1 VVITLAGGAI
11 SVSET
16 PAAATAPSHDPGVY
30 VGELNP
36 RQLGLLHATGI
47 ERDETRLA
55 DRPGDKVA
63 VETVLG
69 ERQAARLV
77 SQGVRLSRKKTTSA
91 PAASQHVFRQYNV
104 PGGLR
109 AEMAATAAD
118 HPELA
123 ELVTVGTSLR
133 GVPIQAVKVTRDA
146 QRVPDGQR
154 PAVLYL
160 GGQHAREWITPEMT
174 RRLMHHVIDGY
185 GRDPALTTLL
195 NTTEL
200 WFLPVA
206 NPDGYDYTFTP
217 GNRLWRKNLRDN
229 NGDGTITED
238 DGVDLNRNF
247 ADKWGYDNEG
257 SSNDPSA
264 ETYRGPA
271 PDSEPETRAL
281 DQLFR
286 RIGFTFLINYHAP
299 AELLLYGTGWQVT
312 TPSPDDQIATAM
324 AGDHTRPAVP
334 GSDPGLIASL
344 YSSNG
349 DTNQHAQNQYGTIT
363 FAAEM
368 SSCYTVAT
376 DPDSCADDF
385 AFPDD
390 EKLIGGEFRK
400 NLPFALSVAASA
412 KDPAN
417 PVSTVGRRT
426 PDFTVDTFDTSYG
439 SRQQVAVTARRTLR
453 DVTLHYQINKS
464 TPRTTGTSEWQGGD
478 RYGDTGDR
486 YFAELRGTV
495 PGASPKDRV
504 KVWFTA
510 DKGGATVTSPAFT
523 YQVADHIG
531 ADVLVLAAEDV
542 TGDSPTSTDGATS
555 ARYADEHV
563 SALRQAGYTAD
574 VYDLDTHG
582 RRAPHPLGVLSHY
595 RTVVWETGDDVL
607 PRAIGQEE
615 GDVDAAAAATDFAVR
630 DYLNEGGKV
639 LLDGKYAGYAQAADG
654 QYGYQ
659 TNGSADCSVD
669 YATCAPLGNDFQQY
683 WLGAYSYVEA
693 ESAPAVTGTSNAFAG
708 FSGALNAAG
717 SAGNQDHTATF
728 QTTTSSLPQ
737 ASFPQ
742 FASTAAMTWQPPGG
756 APYAAQDGDWYVWS
770 GEASASYKRF
780 TRTIDLSN
788 AATGRLRFT
797 TSYDLPNAEDFLFV
811 EAHTPGSDQW
821 TTLPEAS
828 GHTTTAIGQACSD
841 GVTTYPFLSHYIGAD
856 CGPTGSTGSW
866 NAASGSSA
874 GRQEWTIDLS
884 RYAGRR
890 VEVSISYAASSLF
903 PGPGVFLDNARV
915 EVGGVTGARTSFETD
930 LGGWTAAAAPVGSPP
945 AAGTFRRTRQAF
957 GAGVTTADSVYL
969 GFGLE
974 GLPPATRKDLVS
986 RVMTYL
992 NRPSTAAQRTT
1003 TSAAGRSFKGGP

>member
-1 VVITLAGGAI
+1 MRSAHWIAACAVIALTGGTI

-16 PAAATAPSHDPGVY
+16 SASATASTHGLGVY

-36 RQLGLLHATGI
+36 RQLGLLHAAGI

-63 VETVLG
+63 VEAVLG

-77 SQGVRLSRKKTTSA
+77 SQGLSLRRKKTAPA

-109 AEMAATAAD
+109 AEMAATVAD

-133 GVPIQAVKVTRDA
+133 GVPIQAVKVTRGA
-146 QRVPDGQR
+146 QQVPDGQR

-229 NGDGTITED
+229 NGDGKITEV

-264 ETYRGPA
+264 ETYRGSA
-271 PDSEPETRAL
+271 PNSEPETRAL

-286 RIGFTFLINYHAP
+286 RIGFSFLINYHAP
-299 AELLLYGTGWQVT
+299 LELLLYGTGWQVAT
-312 TPSPDDQIATAM
+312 STPDDQIATAM
-324 AGDHTRPAVP
+324 AGDHTRSAVP
-334 GSDPGLIASL
+334 GADPRLIAAL
-344 YSSNG
+344 YTSNG
-349 DTNQHAQNQYGTIT
+349 DTNQHSQNRYGTIA
-363 FAAEM
+363 FAVEM
-368 SSCYTVAT
+368 SACSTVAN
-376 DPDSCADDF
+376 DPDSCADEF
-385 AFPDD
+385 SFPDD
-390 EKLIGGEFRK
+390 EKLIDTEFRK
-400 NLPFALSVAASA
+400 NLPFALSAAASA

-439 SRQQVAVTARRTLR
+439 SRQRVAVTARRSLR
-453 DVTLHYQINKS
+453 DVTLHYQINKN
-464 TPRTTGTSEWQGGD
+464 TPRTTGTNEWKGGD
-478 RYGDTGDR
+478 RYGDTSNR

-510 DKGGATVTSPAFT
+510 DKNGATVTSPAFT

-595 RTVVWETGDDVL
+595 RTVVWETGDDIL
-607 PRAIGQEE
+607 PQAAGQAEE
-615 GDVDAAAAATDFAVR
+615 GTIDAAALATDFAVR

-639 LLDGKYAGYAQAADG
+639 LLDGKYAGYAQQNDW
-654 QYGYQ
+654 QYGSD
-659 TNGSADCSVD
+659 SADCTV
-669 YATCAPLGNDFQQY
+669 TCAPLSNDLLQY

-693 ESAPAVTGTSNAFAG
+693 ESAPALTGTSNAFAG
-708 FSGALNAAG
+708 FAGALNTAG
-717 SAGNQDHTATF
+717 SAGNQNHTTAF

-742 FASTAAMTWQPPGG
+742 FASAAAMTWQPPGG

-770 GEASASYKRF
+770 GEIAYDSYKRF
-780 TRTIDLSN
+780 TRTIDLSK
-788 AATGRLRFT
+788 ATTGRLRFT
-797 TSYDLPNAEDFLFV
+797 TSFDLPNDQDFVFV
-811 EAHTPGSDQW
+811 EAHTPGSDDW
-821 TTLPEAS
+821 TTLPEAN
-828 GHTTTAIGQACSD
+828 GRTTTAIGQACSD
-841 GVTTYPFLSHYIGAD
+841 GVTTTPFLSHYIGAD
-856 CGPTGSTGSW
+856 CEPTGSTGSW

-874 GRQEWTIDLS
+874 GRQEWNIDLS
-884 RYAGRR
+884 RYAGRQ
-890 VEVSISYAASSLF
+890 VEVSISYVDFSVV
-903 PGPGVFLDNARV
+903 PGPGVFLDDARI
-915 EVGGVTGARTSFETD
+915 EVDGVTSARTSFETD
-930 LGGWTAAAAPVGSPP
+930 LGGWTAAAPPAGSPP
-945 AAGTFRRTRQAF
+945 APGGTFHRTQQAF
-957 GAGVTTADSVYL
+957 GAAVTTANSVYL

-974 GLPPATRKDLVS
+974 GLPPTTREDLVN

-992 NRPSTAAQRTT
+992 NGPSRQRN
-1003 TSAAGRSFKGGP
+1003 